1 MLYEL
6 TFLLRLLFQVLLGCL
21 DHFLLLLLALLA
33 ILITV
38 IVATALNN
46 AQDAGGND
54 EIPHQYMAT
63 FHGLWV
69 HSPCASYVSSCLCF
83 CASCPFSSS
92 LSCPFSSYLWR
103 VEERSGLVRAQD
115 KGLAP
120 SGPTFVVGSDLNQPT
135 PDCDKR
141 RRV

>member
-46 AQDAGGND
+46 AQDGEETTRSHISIWQPFMAYGFTHLALLMFLLVFAFVLLVLFLLLFLVLFLLICGG
-54 EIPHQYMAT
+54 
-63 FHGLWV
+63 
-69 HSPCASYVSSCLCF
+69 
-83 CASCPFSSS
+83 
-92 LSCPFSSYLWR
+92 WR
-103 VEERSGLVRAQD
+103 SAQ
-115 KGLAP
+115 
-120 SGPTFVVGSDLNQPT
+120 V
-135 PDCDKR
+135 
-141 RRV
+141 